1 MNELIHVRYS
11 KLTPWPDLNSRRWF
25 DPVAGDLLRDSIREH
40 GVQETLLGAAF
51 VERLAKHLRTKTHR
65 ACRVAEPTSE
75 TLPAACPSP
84 GTLEDAAG
92 RETLDQEGRA

>member
-1 MNELIHVRYS
+1 MSAPIHIFVCR
-11 KLTPWPDLNSRRWF
+11 P
-25 DPVAGDLLRDSIREH
+25 GDGGQDILAEWTFRTDQPEATGRGREMM
-40 GVQETLLGAAF
+40 LGAAF